1 MCKILK
7 FPTTPTTQSTN
18 TPTSV
23 AANSY
28 ATVSSELLREYW
40 LAEGFPITD
49 NLFAAGLLEF
59 NEDGS
64 MKPAATMSGGL
75 CHNNSKREF
84 AEKHQPIMLAKLASF
99 AKKCCLQSDSDSA
112 IIIDGSDDRKTAL
125 IAAPSD
131 RGMYVAV
138 WFTES
143 ADIYLARQ
151 MLAFMLYCFA
161 AMNCS
166 ECTGEIKDRK
176 LWETYSKVQNDLRLG
191 LDKTTAR
198 RVLTEYYNIA

>member
-18 TPTSV
+18 APTSV
-23 AANSY
+23 AANGY
-28 ATVSSELLREYW
+28 ATVSSELLKEYW
-40 LAEGFPITD
+40 VAEGFPVTD

-75 CHNNSKREF
+75 CQNDSKREF
-84 AEKHQPIMLAKLASF
+84 AKMYQPIMLNELGSF
-99 AKKCCLQSDSDSA
+99 AKKCCLQSDSA
-112 IIIDGSDDRKTAL
+112 IIIDGSDDGKTAL

-131 RGMYVAV
+131 RGIYVAV
-138 WFTES
+138 WFTLS

-176 LWETYSKVQNDLRLG
+176 LWETYFKVQNDLRLG